1 MLPVNDYS
9 EYLNHKDHL
18 LFSDVTVQG
27 PFSGDTR
34 SPHFCFRVGDKID
47 QAVVRHLQ
55 PSSETGSCNLS
66 IADLASITVQFFYL
80 TNFSFQKQF
89 LGEVNFQALVSL
101 SSLLFLRLAQPR
113 KVRAQ
118 LVFEAKGAKYGVASA
133 VILDFFH
140 LVSDDFRV
148 GKLNESN
155 FVFKLLQPDDCLVLP
170 LRQTVTKISVSRLTD
185 FGANTIIHALSLE
198 IMEAGNETFLRI
210 KISSP

>member
-1 MLPVNDYS
+1 M
-9 EYLNHKDHL
+9 
-18 LFSDVTVQG
+18 
-27 PFSGDTR
+27 
-34 SPHFCFRVGDKID
+34 
-47 QAVVRHLQ
+47 
-55 PSSETGSCNLS
+55 
-66 IADLASITVQFFYL
+66 
-80 TNFSFQKQF
+80 
-89 LGEVNFQALVSL
+89 NFQALVSL
-101 SSLLFLRLAQPR
+101 YSLLFLRLAQPR

-118 LVFEAKGAKYGVASA
+118 LVFEAKGTKYGVASA

-170 LRQTVTKISVSRLTD
+170 LRQTVTKISVSSVTD